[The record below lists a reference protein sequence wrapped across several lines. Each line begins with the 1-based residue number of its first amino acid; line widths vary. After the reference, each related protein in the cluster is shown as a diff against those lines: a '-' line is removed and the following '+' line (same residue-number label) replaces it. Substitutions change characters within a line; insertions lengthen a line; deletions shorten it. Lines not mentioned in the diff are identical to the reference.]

1 MNCLVTGGAGF
12 IGSHLC
18 DRLLDAGHRV
28 ICLDNLCTGAREN
41 VAHLIEHERFV
52 FLERDVSYP
61 ERYREDVR
69 ERLDFVFHLASPAS
83 PVGYLKMPIETA
95 LANSAGTWAT
105 LEVAHEHGARYLLA
119 STSEVYG
126 EPLEHPQRETYWGN
140 VHPNGLR
147 SCNDESKRFAEALS
161 VSYRRHRGTE
171 VRIVRIF
178 NTYGPRSDP
187 DDGRV
192 VPNFVT
198 QALRGEPITV
208 YGDGTQTRSL
218 CFVSDMVEGILRAA
232 FTPGTAGDVFNLGN
246 PNEYTVL
253 EYAQLIKK
261 LSGSSAPV
269 VFRPF
274 LSEDDPSRRRPDI
287 TKARAVLGWQPSVP
301 LVEGLE
307 ETLRWFRTRLR
318 LGA

>member
-1 MNCLVTGGAGF
+1 MNILVTGGAGF

-18 DRLLDAGHRV
+18 DRLLDAGHWV
-28 ICLDNLCTGAREN
+28 ICLDNLSTGRREN
-41 VAHLIEHERFV
+41 IAHLVEHERFV
-52 FLERDVSYP
+52 FLERDVSYLD
-61 ERYREDVR
+61 RYRSELPK
-69 ERLDFVFHLASPAS
+69 RLDFVFHLASPAS

-95 LANSAGTWAT
+95 LANSVGTWAT
-105 LEVAHEHGARYLLA
+105 LEIAHEHGAGYLLA

-126 EPLEHPQRETYWGN
+126 EPQEHPQRETYWGHVN
-140 VHPNGLR
+140 PIGMR
-147 SCNDESKRFAEALS
+147 SCYDESKRFAEALS
-161 VSYRRHRGTE
+161 CSYRRQCGTD

-187 DDGRV
+187 EDGRV

-198 QALRGEPITV
+198 QALRGDPITV

-218 CFVSDMVEGILRAA
+218 CYVSDMVEGILRAA
-232 FTPGTAGDVFNLGN
+232 LTPGTAGEVFNLGN

-261 LSGSSAPV
+261 LVGSPSPI

-274 LSEDDPSRRRPDI
+274 ISEDDPSRRRPDI
-287 TKARAVLGWQPSVP
+287 TKARAMLGWQPTVP

-307 ETLRWFRTRLR
+307 ETIRWFRTRLR